1 MIDPTKL
8 LRGAV
13 LAFAL
18 LFLAPLAGVGGLIV
32 GVEAAQAATISK
44 ISVSGNTKVETSAIV
59 KLLAI
64 HVGDVAT
71 ATKINESVQ
80 SLTSSGLFKTVSVTV
95 QGSVLVVK
103 VTENPII
110 ASVLFQGNVRF
121 SDDNLVAMIDIMNR
135 GTVDQAGL
143 ARDVQ
148 SITKAYHDAGYTDAS
163 VSTKLDP
170 TSDGRVMVTFV
181 VDEGTRTGIAAV
193 NFTGNNSIGTWT
205 LKSIIKTHETG
216 WLSWLLRDDSYT
228 QDQLQTDR
236 LLIQQ
241 YYQNHGFPDAQVTS
255 ATAEYNA
262 DRKGYFINFTV
273 VEGSPYKFGKI
284 GIETSIAGLDAN
296 QVTSL
301 IATHQGDRFTQAGVD
316 QTSQDIAVEA
326 TNLGYPFADVRPRI
340 IRNAEAGTFDVTY
353 LVDEGQHLYVER
365 INITGNDKTR
375 DFVIRREIGF
385 SEGDAFSR
393 SLVARAKT
401 NIQAL
406 GFFSNVDISAQPGS
420 AGDKV
425 ILNIAVVEQSTG
437 NYGITAGYDSSAGIL
452 GELSIEEKNFLGRG
466 QYVKASV
473 GASLGGNTAEF
484 AFTEPHFAGLN
495 LSAGIDIYRHATQES
510 NTAIYG
516 TTSTGGQ
523 LRLGLPL
530 TRDLRATIFA
540 GLDQTVVT
548 DSAAP
553 FSQVLVPCDPVP
565 ANGCANGLTF
575 NKAWVG
581 YSLNYDTLDDQQH
594 PTQGVIA
601 SLNQQY
607 VGWNYNYLKTEAK
620 ARLFVPILP
629 DAGVVGSLKLQGGII
644 NDFGGNLNPIEAFGY
659 GSTIVRGFAP
669 GMMGPTYTGS
679 DSVAESLGFTG
690 YASASLEAQFPI
702 PMLPE
707 TYGLSGAVWADAAY
721 ISGNSTSLSPDTG
734 SFEQA
739 FKSSVGASI
748 IWDSP
753 FGPLRGDFALPLTY
767 SANEQAHLQYFAFTI
782 NQLL

>member
-1 MIDPTKL
+1 MIDLTKL
-8 LRGAV
+8 LRGAL

-18 LFLAPLAGVGGLIV
+18 LFLAPLAGVGGSIV

-80 SLTSSGLFKTVSVTV
+80 ALTASGLFKTVSVTV

-103 VTENPII
+103 VSENAII

-121 SDDNLVAMIDIMNR
+121 SDDNLVAMIDLMNR
-135 GTVDQAGL
+135 GTVDEAGL

-148 SITKAYHDAGYTDAS
+148 SITKAYHDAGYSDAS

-181 VDEGTRTGIAAV
+181 INEGTRTGIAAV
-193 NFTGNNSIGTWT
+193 NFTGNNSIGAWT
-205 LKSIIKTHETG
+205 LKSIVKTHETG

-228 QDQLQTDR
+228 QDQLQVDR

-241 YYQNHGFPDAQVTS
+241 YYQNHGYPDAQVTS

-262 DRKGYFINFTV
+262 ERKGYFINYTI

-296 QVTSL
+296 QLASL
-301 IATHQGDRFTQAGVD
+301 IRTHQGDRFTQAGVD
-316 QTSQDIAVEA
+316 ESSQDIAVEA

-365 INITGNDKTR
+365 INVTGNDKTR

-406 GFFSNVDISAQPGS
+406 GFFSSVDISAQQGS
-420 AGDKV
+420 APDKV
-425 ILNIAVVEQSTG
+425 ILNIAVVEQSSG
-437 NYGITAGYDSSAGIL
+437 NYGVTAGYDSSSGIL
-452 GELSIEEKNFLGRG
+452 GELSIEEKNFMGRG

-495 LSAGIDIYRHATQES
+495 LSAGIDIYRHVTDES
-510 NTAIYG
+510 GTAVYG
-516 TTSTGGQ
+516 TSSTGGQ
-523 LRLGLPL
+523 VRLGLPL
-530 TRDLRATIFA
+530 TRDLNATVFA
-540 GLDQTVVT
+540 GLEQAVVA
-548 DSAAP
+548 DNSSP
-553 FSQVLVPCDPVP
+553 FSEVLCTPTPTCS
-565 ANGCANGLTF
+565 NGLTF

-581 YSLNYDTLDDQQH
+581 YGFNYNTLDDQQH

-601 SLNQQY
+601 NLNQRY
-607 VGWNYNYLKTEAK
+607 VGWDYNYLKTEAK
-620 ARLFVPILP
+620 ARIFMPIFP
-629 DAGVVGSLKLQGGII
+629 DAGVVGSLKVQGGII

-659 GSTIVRGFAP
+659 GSTLVRGFAP
-669 GMMGPTYTGS
+669 GMMGPTYTGA
-679 DSVAESLGFTG
+679 DTTAESLGYTG
-690 YASASLEAQFPI
+690 YAGASLEAQFPI

-707 TYGLSGAVWADAAY
+707 TYGLRGAIWADAAY
-721 ISGNSTSLSPDTG
+721 ISGQSTSLPADTG
-734 SFEQA
+734 SFEQPL
-739 FKSSVGASI
+739 KSSVGASI

-782 NQLL
+782 NSLL

>member
-1 MIDPTKL
+1 MIDLTKL
-8 LRGAV
+8 LRGAL

-18 LFLAPLAGVGGLIV
+18 LFLAPLSGIGGSLI
-32 GVEAAQAATISK
+32 GVEAAQAATITK

-64 HVGDVAT
+64 RVGDVAT
-71 ATKINESVQ
+71 ATKINESIQ
-80 SLTSSGLFKTVSVTV
+80 ALTASGLFKTVSVTV

-103 VTENPII
+103 VAENPII

-121 SDDNLVAMIDIMNR
+121 SDDNLVAMIDVMNR

-148 SITKAYHDAGYTDAS
+148 TITKAYHDAGYSDVGVT
-163 VSTKLDP
+163 TKLDP

-181 VDEGTRTGIAAV
+181 IDEGTRTGIAAV
-193 NFTGNNSIGTWT
+193 NFTGNNSIGAWT
-205 LKSIIKTHETG
+205 LKSIIKTHESG

-241 YYQNHGFPDAQVTS
+241 YYQNHGYPDAQVTS

-262 DRKGYFINFTV
+262 EHKGYFINFTI

-284 GIETSIAGLDAN
+284 GMETSITGLDAN
-296 QVTSL
+296 QLTSL
-301 IATHQGDRFTQAGVD
+301 ITTHQGDRFTQAGVD
-316 QTSQDIAVEA
+316 ETSQAIAVEA

-353 LVDEGQHLYVER
+353 LLDEGQHLYVER

-393 SLVARAKT
+393 SLVQRAKT

-406 GFFSNVDISAQPGS
+406 GFFSNVDISAQQGS
-420 AGDKV
+420 APDKV
-425 ILNIAVVEQSTG
+425 VLNVAVVEQSTG
-437 NYGITAGYDSSAGIL
+437 NYGVTAGYDSASGIL
-452 GELSIEEKNFLGRG
+452 GELSIEEKNFMGRG

-495 LSAGIDIYRHATQES
+495 LSTGIDIYRRVADES
-510 NTAIYG
+510 STAVYG
-516 TTSTGGQ
+516 TMTTGGEF
-523 LRLGLPL
+523 RLGLPL
-530 TRDLRATIFA
+530 TRDLNASLFA
-540 GLDQTVVT
+540 GVEQTAVS
-548 DSAAP
+548 DAASP
-553 FSQVLVPCDPVP
+553 YSSVLCSP
-565 ANGCANGLTF
+565 APCANGLTF
-575 NKAWVG
+575 NKAFVG
-581 YSLNYDTLDDQQH
+581 YGLNYNTLDDQQR

-607 VGWNYNYLKTEAK
+607 VGWGYNYLKTEGK
-620 ARLFVPILP
+620 ARLFMPIMP
-629 DAGVVGSLKLQGGII
+629 DAGIVGSLKLQGGII

-659 GSTIVRGFAP
+659 GSSIVRGFAP
-669 GMMGPTYTGS
+669 GMMGPTYTALGGPS
-679 DSVAESLGFTG
+679 ESLGFTG
-690 YASASLEAQFPI
+690 YAAASAEARFPI

-707 TYGLSGAVWADAAY
+707 TYGLSGAIWADAAY
-721 ISGNSTSLSPDTG
+721 ISGQSTSLAADPG
-734 SFEQA
+734 SFEQP

-767 SANEQAHLQYFAFTI
+767 SDNEKAHLQYFAFTI